1 VKMLDAIFW
10 TGILLIFFYEI
21 IAFEQK
27 KGDTISEITWRIVTT
42 HPLVAVAAGV
52 LIGHLFWQ
60 SSAVYL
66 GHCK

>member
-1 VKMLDAIFW
+1 MILDFVFW
-10 TGILLIFFYEI
+10 MGVILIFGYEV

-27 KGDTISEITWRIVTT
+27 KGETISEITWRIVTT
-42 HPLVAVAAGV
+42 HPLVPLAVGI

-60 SSAVYL
+60 STAVYL